1 MLYNTND
8 TFVGRSLQAYG
19 EWSEPESFL
28 FQQII
33 REGDVVVEAG
43 ANIGSHTVGLSKAV
57 GLAGIVHA
65 FEPQRHTFQLLCAN
79 LSLNECFNVFAYPHA
94 VGSENKTISFPVAD
108 PTVTNN
114 FGASSLHLTDC
125 PTEAISMRTLDSMN
139 FPRLDLLKVDI
150 EGFEVDMLAGA
161 RTTISTCRPVVYLE
175 YMNPYNGD
183 NSKVFVEYFSDLRY
197 DLYYYITP
205 IFNSRN
211 YFGNEVNHFAGLW
224 SFDMLCLPK
233 EKAVVEG
240 MLDARKDVGHC
251 SDPELWRQVKF
262 KYF

>member
-1 MLYNTND
+1 
-8 TFVGRSLQAYG
+8 
-19 EWSEPESFL
+19 
-28 FQQII
+28 
-33 REGDVVVEAG
+33 
-43 ANIGSHTVGLSKAV
+43 
-57 GLAGIVHA
+57 
-65 FEPQRHTFQLLCAN
+65 
-79 LSLNECFNVFAYPHA
+79 
-94 VGSENKTISFPVAD
+94 
-108 PTVTNN
+108 
-114 FGASSLHLTDC
+114 
-125 PTEAISMRTLDSMN
+125 MRTLDSMN